1 MKHVYIELVYNA
13 DSVAALVNILLAA
26 AIRNDITPADFS
38 DILQAY
44 KTRLHGGEVINK

>member
-26 AIRNDITPADFS
+26 VRNDITPADFS